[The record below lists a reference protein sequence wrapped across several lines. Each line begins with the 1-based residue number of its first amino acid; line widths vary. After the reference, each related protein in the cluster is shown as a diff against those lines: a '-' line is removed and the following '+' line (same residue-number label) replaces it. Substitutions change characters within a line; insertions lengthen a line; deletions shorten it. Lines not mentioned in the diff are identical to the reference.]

1 MAGDAA
7 ELKEVL
13 LSVSD
18 MLKPFY
24 AQVQLLFPV
33 ADILNS
39 AVRVALSD
47 LKRVR
52 CRSPGRD

>member
-1 MAGDAA
+1 MARDAA

-24 AQVQLLFPV
+24 AQVQLLPPD
-33 ADILNS
+33 AHILNN
-39 AVRVALSD
+39 AVHVALSD
-47 LKRVR
+47 LKHARWL
-52 CRSPGRD
+52 PLT